1 MICPICNSAECRR
14 SRRRTLLDYLASVVG
29 NIPWRCARCSTR
41 FRSRATP
48 LAHTLSAHC
57 SICGNIELKRISSEL
72 PEGFAGDALEFNIA
86 TDRTMGGERVGQRR
100 GAGAKT
106 GGTASATPG
115 DIADDAGEI
124 VK

>member
-1 MICPICNSAECRR
+1 VTAG
-14 SRRRTLLDYLASVVG
+14 D
-29 NIPWRCARCSTR
+29 
-41 FRSRATP
+41 ATEGWNAKKTP
-48 LAHTLSAHC
+48 
-57 SICGNIELKRISSEL
+57 KRSSEAFR
-72 PEGFAGDALEFNIA
+72 EFAGDALEFNIA

>member
-72 PEGFAGDALEFNIA
+72 PEGFAAPFWRFLGVPAFRCIPCRHKFFTLLPVSKEVIDTPYKVDKL
-86 TDRTMGGERVGQRR
+86 
-100 GAGAKT
+100 
-106 GGTASATPG
+106 AS
-115 DIADDAGEI
+115 
-124 VK
+124 